1 MRSKRFQDR
10 HKHAAGALTLAVI
23 ACAFALPA
31 RGERASEA
39 LTSQPASTTPVVG
52 PIAYYVASCA
62 RCHGDI
68 TATYVG
74 LQNPKRGKE
83 LEQIIDDMAYGPAQA
98 PLDAEGLKQQTAL
111 HEAMFGKTPFVW
123 LDPTAKD
130 RLRGEV
136 LPGTTLTF
144 QPATGEVTKPAVTD
158 NRFDFPKQSGTLIGS
173 MGGKEMKIAVH

>member
-1 MRSKRFQDR
+1 MRSKRPDHRRQN
-10 HKHAAGALTLAVI
+10 AAGALTLAVV

-39 LTSQPASTTPVVG
+39 STSQPSSIAPAVG

-83 LEQIIDDMAYGPAQA
+83 LEQIVDEMAAGPAQA

-111 HEAMFGKTPFVW
+111 HEAMFGKTPFIW
-123 LDPTAKD
+123 LDPSSRD

-144 QPATGEVTKPAVTD
+144 QPTIGEPAKPAVVD
-158 NRFDFPKQSGTLIGS
+158 NRFDLPKQPGTLVG
-173 MGGKEMKIAVH
+173 MAGGKEMRIVVQ